1 MIEVNRYEERKINTK
16 KKLLLT
22 LLALAA
28 VLSLS
33 GCADGTKEQTATT
46 TTTKSAGEK
55 IGDGIGDVIDGIG
68 ELF

>member
-1 MIEVNRYEERKINTK
+1 MK

-33 GCADGTKEQTATT
+33 GCVDGTKEQTTTT
-46 TTTKSAGEK
+46 TTTKSAGQK
-55 IGDGIGDVIDGIG
+55 IGDGIGEVIDGIG
-68 ELF
+68 GLF

>member
-1 MIEVNRYEERKINTK
+1 MK

-33 GCADGTKEQTATT
+33 GCIFDGNKEQTTTT
-46 TTTKSAGEK
+46 TTTKSAGQR
-55 IGDGIGDVIDGIG
+55 IGDGIGEVIDGISG
-68 ELF
+68 LF